1 MVDSVGASDPLIS
14 VIVPVYNVE
23 KYLNKCL
30 ESIIAQDYMNLQII
44 LIDDGSTDKSG
55 SICERFKQTDDRVEI
70 HYKNNGGLS
79 SARNMGMSFVKGEYV
94 LFVDSDDY
102 VGVNHISNL
111 YNAIVQEPRALLAI
125 TGCTRFND
133 DEYPSMRNAPHK
145 PSCKIMS
152 TEDALLI
159 ALSGKRNSLFQE
171 HAPGKLYKKELF
183 PLLKFPIGKHYED
196 RFICYK
202 VICQSKLIVYQDAN
216 DYYYLDDRS
225 GSITNTLSL
234 KTLDSLEATKTM
246 LPYLKGKSP
255 KAYKL
260 AMTKYAGELIGSYI
274 IAKQLKQEDLALNIY
289 DEILN
294 ERSAILQLD
303 YIPLSTRI
311 GYLLTYLGRPI
322 FGFIGVLNF
331 KRGTNYRINN

>member
-1 MVDSVGASDPLIS
+1 MVINVDLPLIS
-14 VIVPVYNVE
+14 IIVPIYNVE
-23 KYLNKCL
+23 VYLERCL
-30 ESIIAQDYMNLQII
+30 NSIINQDYRNIQII
-44 LIDDGSTDKSG
+44 LINDGSTDSSG
-55 SICERFKQTDDRVEI
+55 SICDKFKQKDNRIEVHSKD
-70 HYKNNGGLS
+70 NGGLS
-79 SARNMGMSFVKGEYV
+79 SARNMGMSFAKGEYV

-102 VGVNHISNL
+102 IGPKHISNL
-111 YNAIVQEPRALLAI
+111 YTAITQDSNALLAI

-133 DEYPSMRNAPHK
+133 NEIPLVESDHQNPAF
-145 PSCKIMS
+145 KIMTS
-152 TEDALLI
+152 EEALLI
-159 ALSGKRNSLFQE
+159 ALSGKRNSPFQE

-183 PLLKFPIGKHYED
+183 SYLNFPTNKHYED

-202 VICQSKLIVYQDAN
+202 VLCQSEIIVYQNAN
-216 DYYYLDDRS
+216 DYFYLDNRT

-234 KTLDSLEATKTM
+234 KTLDSLEATRTM
-246 LPYLKGKSP
+246 LPYLRNKSQ
-255 KAYKL
+255 KVYHL
-260 AMTKYAGELIGSYI
+260 VMSKYAGELIGSYI